1 MRARRVGRATRR
13 LVAPIGAAGFL
24 AFGPAG
30 GAVAPFDPQFPGGR
44 LAGSGR
50 GAAEMQTPPRAPA
63 REPQVYDA
71 VVVARYP
78 HDPDAF
84 TQGLIWLGGHL
95 YESVGQLGRSE
106 VRRVSLADGR
116 VLARSAIPASQFG
129 EGLAA
134 HGGELVSLTWQDGV
148 AYRWDPRT
156 LRRRGISRYPGE
168 GWGLASD
175 GRRLILSD
183 GTPTLRFLD
192 PETFA
197 EQGRVAVTLR
207 GRPLRDLNELEWI
220 DGALWANV
228 WHQPVIVRIDPVSG
242 AVTGIVDLRPT
253 VRELGLND
261 PEAVANGIAWDAG
274 AKRLFVTGKLW
285 PKLYEIRLEEARR

>member
-1 MRARRVGRATRR
+1 
-13 LVAPIGAAGFL
+13 
-24 AFGPAG
+24 
-30 GAVAPFDPQFPGGR
+30 
-44 LAGSGR
+44 
-50 GAAEMQTPPRAPA
+50 
-63 REPQVYDA
+63 
-71 VVVARYP
+71 ARYP